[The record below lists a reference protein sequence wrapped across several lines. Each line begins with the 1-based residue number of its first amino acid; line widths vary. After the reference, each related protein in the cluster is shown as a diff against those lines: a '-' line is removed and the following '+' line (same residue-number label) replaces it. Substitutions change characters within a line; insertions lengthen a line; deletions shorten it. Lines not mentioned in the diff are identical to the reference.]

1 MFRRYF
7 IVLCVLSLVLPSVG
21 ADAAVTYTFTTLNP
35 AGTDASAEGMAMNLV
50 NGVPL
55 AAGVTGGG
63 VSNMNQGYPVIF
75 DSAGNGTDIL
85 SDLSGVFPTVD
96 KGKVW
101 AIDSTGDVV
110 GNARTAPPTAPDYV
124 STQAAF
130 FLASGSTSAVALP
143 PLVSGDRWVVPYG
156 IKDSLTV
163 VGVDGSESNT
173 TQAVIWNKTGPS
185 WGISALPNLA
195 GGLYSQANAI
205 NSAGIVAGWSNVFL
219 NTEQYQDPV
228 TWTNNG
234 SGWVATDLI
243 TRVITGSDVQ
253 NATGEATAL
262 AVNSSG
268 VAVGQSNLANFP
280 SIIWHA
286 VEFSGGNAVNLGDLG
301 YGGSASDEAQG
312 INDSGVIV
320 GTSET
325 TAGNMDAF
333 IWDSVHG
340 MRDMNTVFGPT
351 GFNVIPTGWTLGDA
365 TGIDDRGDIV
375 GWGTNSGGQSRGFL
389 IRAWSPGDANGDG
402 KVDINDLTIVL
413 AHYGQTGMG
422 WAQGEFTG
430 DGTVD
435 INDLTIVLANYGQS
449 LGSSSAGRPPC
460 PSPARVLLA
469 FALLGL
475 SAIAWSSRATGR

>member
-1 MFRRYF
+1 M
-7 IVLCVLSLVLPSVG
+7 
-21 ADAAVTYTFTTLNP
+21 
-35 AGTDASAEGMAMNLV
+35 
-50 NGVPL
+50 
-55 AAGVTGGG
+55 
-63 VSNMNQGYPVIF
+63 
-75 DSAGNGTDIL
+75 
-85 SDLSGVFPTVD
+85 
-96 KGKVW
+96 
-101 AIDSTGDVV
+101 
-110 GNARTAPPTAPDYV
+110 
-124 STQAAF
+124 
-130 FLASGSTSAVALP
+130 
-143 PLVSGDRWVVPYG
+143 
-156 IKDSLTV
+156 
-163 VGVDGSESNT
+163 
-173 TQAVIWNKTGPS
+173 
-185 WGISALPNLA
+185 
-195 GGLYSQANAI
+195 
-205 NSAGIVAGWSNVFL
+205 
-219 NTEQYQDPV
+219 

-365 TGIDDRGDIV
+365 TGIDDRGGTLSV
-375 GWGTNSGGQSRGFL
+375 GVQTAVVRAEDSLSGR
-389 IRAWSPGDANGDG
+389 WSPGDANGDG

-449 LGSSSAGRPPC
+449 LGRSSNG
-460 PSPARVLLA
+460 PAAVPEPGTFVLLA
-469 FALLGL
+469 FVLLGL
-475 SAIAWSSRATGR
+475 SAIAWSSLRNGPIGVGGDAAGGDCKKVDKAVKQGQNSSAKRRLCGATSSAIVAATISSNWRWVA